1 MAAKNRY
8 SVQEASEIIS
18 TRMYKSNDDENSDT
32 SKSFYESESEN
43 ESDLEDASINFMR
56 LQSQQSHP
64 AAQMIHFIIT

>member
-32 SKSFYESESEN
+32 SKSFYES
-43 ESDLEDASINFMR
+43 
-56 LQSQQSHP
+56 
-64 AAQMIHFIIT
+64 